1 MRLFRVTE
9 KAPAKQKKK
18 IIRDEKMRI
27 IIETVISLVLM
38 CTGYVGTCVYLKN
51 GTIKK
56 FNKSDIAI
64 DSKSKVIYIV
74 FAVLK
79 SICIVALFNTIYVSH
94 SIIHQLKLLVLID
107 SILPMAAVDYKK
119 HKIPNPFLIVSL
131 VLCMVL
137 YIAEL
142 VFKNSMG
149 MGDIKLFALMGLYQG
164 LWGAFNSVFFSL
176 LVSFF
181 LALGLLISKKKKRK
195 DSISFGP
202 SILLGTIIAIGLSGI

>member
-38 CTGYVGTCVYLKN
+38 CTGYIGTCVYLKN

-137 YIAEL
+137 YITEL
-142 VFKNSMG
+142 VFSPSTVLDSLKDG
-149 MGDIKLFALMGLYQG
+149 VIGAAVIGLF
-164 LWGAFNSVFFSL
+164 F
-176 LVSFF
+176 
-181 LALGLLISKKKKRK
+181 LLISLVLKQY
-195 DSISFGP
+195 GY
-202 SILLGTIIAIGLSGI
+202 G

>member
-1 MRLFRVTE
+1 
-9 KAPAKQKKK
+9 
-18 IIRDEKMRI
+18 MRI

-38 CTGYVGTCVYLKN
+38 CTGYIGTCVYLKN

-137 YIAEL
+137 YITELVFSPSTVLDSLKDGVIGAAVIGLFFLLISL

-149 MGDIKLFALMGLYQG
+149 MGDIKLFALMGL
-164 LWGAFNSVFFSL
+164 SL

>member
-1 MRLFRVTE
+1 
-9 KAPAKQKKK
+9 
-18 IIRDEKMRI
+18 MRI

-131 VLCMVL
+131 VL
-137 YIAEL
+137 
-142 VFKNSMG
+142 
-149 MGDIKLFALMGLYQG
+149 
-164 LWGAFNSVFFSL
+164 
-176 LVSFF
+176 
-181 LALGLLISKKKKRK
+181 
-195 DSISFGP
+195 
-202 SILLGTIIAIGLSGI
+202 